1 MEKGRGLLFWFLSLG
16 LLLLAY
22 VGGQISPPVFLLA
35 GLLLPLP
42 VLLVGGRLGTWA
54 ALLLALATALGIF
67 LLKPGLT
74 VILENL
80 GFGELLLMGVL
91 ISGLI
96 QRGQP
101 PQRAIIFT
109 VLGLNLLALLFFLGE
124 AFLSGMTPAALL
136 TQKSQEILGMLSQV
150 LGGAEGGAKG
160 QMFHDVPW
168 AELENLVPRL
178 LPGLVVINIGL
189 VAWINVILSRQLT
202 VLWGWGQPQPPLFY
216 WSTPEWLIFAVLGAG
231 FLLLVPVKGVRLVSL
246 NLLMVLALLYFCQ
259 GTAVIA
265 AWFNRLGL
273 PRFLRLIGYPLLFLN
288 PLVLLIIT
296 LGLMDLWLDFRRLHQ
311 PKDA

>member
-1 MEKGRGLLFWFLSLG
+1 VEKGRGLFLWFLCLG

-22 VGGQISPPVFLLA
+22 VGGQVSPAVFLLA

-42 VLLVGGRLGTWA
+42 VLLVGCRLGARA
-54 ALLLALATALGIF
+54 AWLLALAAALGMF
-67 LLKPGLT
+67 CLKPGLT
-74 VILENL
+74 IILENL

-91 ISGLI
+91 LSALN
-96 QRGQP
+96 QRGLP
-101 PQRAIIFT
+101 PQRVIIFT
-109 VLGLNLLALLFFLGE
+109 AAGLNLLALLFFLGE
-124 AFLSGMTPAALL
+124 AFLSGMTPQALL
-136 TQKSQEILGMLSQV
+136 TQKSQEILGVLSQV
-150 LGGAEGGAKG
+150 MGGAESGAKE
-160 QMFHDVPW
+160 QIFQDVPW
-168 AELENLVPRL
+168 AELQNLIPQL
-178 LPGLVVINIGL
+178 LPALVVINIGV
-189 VAWINVILSRQLT
+189 VAWINVVLSRQLT
-202 VLWGWGQPQPPLFY
+202 VLLGWGQPQPPLFY
-216 WSTPEWLIFAVLGAG
+216 WSTPEWLIFVVLGAG

-246 NLLMVLALLYFCQ
+246 NLLLVLALLYFCQ

-311 PKDA
+311 PRDA